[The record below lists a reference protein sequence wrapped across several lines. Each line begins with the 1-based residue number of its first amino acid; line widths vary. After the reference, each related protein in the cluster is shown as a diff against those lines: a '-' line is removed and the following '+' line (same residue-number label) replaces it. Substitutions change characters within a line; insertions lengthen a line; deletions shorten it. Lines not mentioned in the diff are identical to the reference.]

1 MSESALKDQNK
12 DTETSSVNIFDEFA
26 TDSSLIDEVE
36 KLKEEEKKDTY
47 YYLSISWKI
56 LQNIFWFLFVI
67 VFLLYWYIY
76 IQKNDSFADKSLLDP
91 ICFVFN
97 DSTISKPE
105 GTTYCSSIS
114 FLKKTYELNFETIK
128 LEQSKKILENIIKIY
143 EDSNF
148 TKTKE
153 VSFLLNKTTDRLSV
167 LEVMEKF
174 DLLKNDFW
182 WIDKRKIQCQKIKI
196 ISELKILEM
205 ECYSYS
211 QWYEKWII
219 WFSWIKNSDEIWWT
233 SITIANSF
241 LNYIEKNSKDFSLL
255 ERQKIFEIES
265 VSWETNGYTNK
276 TSFDV
281 KLKSYISQFI

>member
-1 MSESALKDQNK
+1 MSENALKDQNK
-12 DTETSSVNIFDEFA
+12 EAETSSVNIFDEFA

-47 YYLSISWKI
+47 YYLSLSWKI
-56 LQNIFWFLFVI
+56 FQNIFWFLFV
-67 VFLLYWYIY
+67 VVVVLYGYIY
-76 IQKNDSFADKSLLDP
+76 IQKSDSFVDKSLLDP
-91 ICFVFN
+91 ICFIFN
-97 DSTISKPE
+97 DTTISKPE

-114 FLKKTYELNFETIK
+114 FLKKTYESNLENIK
-128 LEQSKKILENIIKIY
+128 LDQSKKILENIIKIY

-153 VSFLLNKTTDRLSV
+153 VTFLLNKTDDRLSV
-167 LEVMEKF
+167 LDIIEKF

-182 WIDKRKIQCQKIKI
+182 WIDKRKVQCEKIKI
-196 ISELKILEM
+196 DIETKIMEM
-205 ECYSYS
+205 QCYSYS

-219 WFSWIKNSDEIWWT
+219 WFSWIKNTDEIWGT

-255 ERQKIFEIES
+255 ERQKVFEIQN

-281 KLKSYISQFI
+281 KLKINF

>member
-281 KLKSYISQFI
+281 KLKINF